1 MKQAIAYLRK
11 STDLQET
18 SLEQQKEKVLQ
29 FAKEHSIKVVEFF
42 AEEACGENVEGR
54 PQFRNM
60 IEHCKVNEDFQYV
73 FVYDISRWGR
83 FTNPKE
89 AVYWEVEV
97 ERSGKRVVFVSEG
110 FKEDNIGTS
119 ITNFVK
125 SAEASEYLKNIRR
138 QTLRGKIYNA
148 KQGFWMGGRPPYG
161 YNRALVENGKVI
173 KILPE
178 GEEKNVKSHKIKLM
192 VNKQQAKVIKTIFV
206 MFAKQGLSVRSIVEY
221 LNQGHYAPPRGKKW
235 TKSSLWRMLHNDAYI
250 GTLVYNRE
258 NIHKRHGKHKY
269 NPKDK
274 WVVVENTHEPV
285 ISMELW
291 ELVQART
298 NQAFVGGRF
307 LGKGNRPGSDYLLSG
322 LIKCHKCGSNFQG
335 SRYKRKSRIARRYR
349 CGGYNMYGNNACIRW
364 DIDADQLESFVVG
377 YIQDKIDNSTWR
389 KELKAELL
397 KIVKIA
403 ESKSDSRLHELDKEI
418 KEISLKIE
426 NWKKAIEKGIE
437 LDNAVSTIN
446 KYVFQR
452 QQLYQEKKRLTS
464 KVHNGHADKAVVKM
478 LSYLDDFKGILS
490 YGQPERKKEFIRMFV
505 SLIAV
510 YPEKKQAK
518 ISLYRRPFS
527 GIIARNKQCVSTE
540 EIMYQN

>member
-18 SLEQQKEKVLQ
+18 SLEQQKEKILL
-29 FAKEHSIKVVEFF
+29 FAKQHSIKVIEFF

-54 PQFRNM
+54 PQFRKM
-60 IEHCKVNEDFQYV
+60 IECCKLKDDFQYV
-73 FVYDISRWGR
+73 LVYDISRWGR

-97 ERSGKRVVFVSEG
+97 ERADKKVVFVSEG
-110 FKEDNIGTS
+110 FKEDSIGTS

-161 YNRALVENGKVI
+161 YNRALVEGGKIGEV
-173 KILPE
+173 LPE
-178 GEEKNVKSHKIKLM
+178 GKEKGIKGQKIKLV

-221 LNQGHYAPPRGKKW
+221 LNQSPYAPPRGKKW
-235 TKSSLWRMLHNDAYI
+235 TKSSLWRILHNDVYI

-258 NIHKRHGKHKY
+258 NIHKRNGKHKY

-274 WVVVENTHEPV
+274 WVVVENSHQPI

-291 ELVQART
+291 ELIQART
-298 NQAFVGGRF
+298 RQAFVGGRF
-307 LGKGNRPGSDYLLSG
+307 LSCGTRPGSNYLLTG
-322 LIKCHKCGSNFQG
+322 IMKCGKCGSNFQG
-335 SRYKRKSRIARRYR
+335 SRYKRKDRVARRYR

-364 DIDADQLESFVVG
+364 DIDADKLEEFVIS
-377 YIQDKIDNSTWR
+377 YIQNKIDNSAWR
-389 KELKAELL
+389 KELKEELL

-403 ESKSDSRLHELDKEI
+403 ENRSDTRLCELDQEI
-418 KEISLKIE
+418 KEVSLKIE

-437 LDNAVSTIN
+437 LDSAVNIIN

-452 QQLYQEKKRLTS
+452 QQLYQEKGRLTT
-464 KVHNGHADKAVVKM
+464 KVHNGHADKAVGKM
-478 LSYLDDFKGILS
+478 LSYLDDFKGILG
-490 YGQPERKKEFIRMFV
+490 YGEPERKKEFVRTFV
-505 SLIAV
+505 AGIVV
-510 YPEKKQAK
+510 YPEKRQAK
-518 ISLYRRPFS
+518 IALYRQPFS
-527 GIIARNKQCVSTE
+527 GIIAGSKQCVSTE
-540 EIMYQN
+540 DIIYQN